1 MSSFYLLSLR
11 RCLWVHSQITGSI
24 KCSFCDSL
32 FYHKHAFQ
40 TTIFYV
46 FSGEWGPTPPSSL
59 YENVTCGRG
68 KHQTW
73 KQNEK
78 FSKNSG
84 CETEWVKE
92 QAVMV
97 HFIVTDFWTFFLL
110 HLRISKEENM
120 PLPWVRSLSNNEV
133 DTKYI

>member
-68 KHQTW
+68 KHQTSNM
-73 KQNEK
+73 KTKREIQQ
-78 FSKNSG
+78 
-84 CETEWVKE
+84 E
-92 QAVMV
+92 QRLWNGVSERASC
-97 HFIVTDFWTFFLL
+97 HGTFHSHWLL
-110 HLRISKEENM
+110 NFFPFTSSYQQRRKHATSMSPKLK
-120 PLPWVRSLSNNEV
+120 
-133 DTKYI
+133 